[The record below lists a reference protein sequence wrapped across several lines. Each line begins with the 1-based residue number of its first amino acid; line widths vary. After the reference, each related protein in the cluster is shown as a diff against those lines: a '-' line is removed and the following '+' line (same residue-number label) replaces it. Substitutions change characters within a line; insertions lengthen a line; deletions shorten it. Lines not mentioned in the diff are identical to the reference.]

1 MKNAYE
7 VLSERE
13 AELARLRKE
22 IESLNIVA
30 RLLADDDDERSESGR
45 SADSNKVSS
54 PLSETISRL
63 SDTAASNAENMFSS
77 AQGSRQGFWSVL
89 KRAT

>member
-30 RLLADDDDERSESGR
+30 RLLEDDGDKESEPGR
-45 SADSNKVSS
+45 STDSSKLAS

-63 SDTAASNAENMFSS
+63 SDAAATNAENLFSTG
-77 AQGSRQGFWSVL
+77 AGSRQGFWSVL